1 MNHFINTSNPSSNP
15 AYDVVVPLDM
25 KSVLNPLEPELSAQC
40 TLQNTHD
47 FNGCPLLCMFGFPRI
62 TMHVDYS

>member
-15 AYDVVVPLDM
+15 AYDVVVPLDL

-40 TLQNTHD
+40 TLQNTHY
-47 FNGCPLLCMFGFPRI
+47 FACLVFPD
-62 TMHVDYS
+62 HKACGL